1 MNSVPQHNDYA
12 FDADLET
19 MVEQFFAEKSDADV
33 VAKAETEGLPTGL
46 WDAALELGL
55 PLVGLPESAGGSGGS
70 LLDAVTVQRAA
81 ARHAAPLPLAE
92 TYLAGRLAVAAG
104 LPVPTGIT
112 TVAPGS
118 KRDTATFDGTVSGTL
133 YDVPWAGAAGVVAAL
148 LGDRVAL
155 LNIGDAQIGAGT
167 DLAGQPRESLTF
179 TGATAVIGENPV
191 DVRLLSRLG
200 AFLRSV
206 QMAAAMEAVSTLTQ
220 RYVSERVQFGRPVG
234 QFQAVQQ
241 HIVTLAQ
248 MASMSTLAVDRT
260 AFALTAR
267 DAEFEVMATKLVV
280 SQNALLSVRAAH
292 QAHGAIGMTQEYRL
306 QQLTRRLH
314 AWRCEFGDEIA
325 LATQLG
331 RGVAAAPSLPRLITD
346 PQPTLELTS

>member
-1 MNSVPQHNDYA
+1 MNSGPQHNDYA
-12 FDADLET
+12 FDADLEA

-33 VAKAETEGLPTGL
+33 VAKAEAEGLPTGL
-46 WDAALELGL
+46 WDAAVELGV

-104 LPVPTGIT
+104 LPVPAGIA

-118 KRDTATFDGTVSGTL
+118 HRDTATFDGTVSGTV
-133 YDVPWAGAAGVVAAL
+133 YDVPWASAAAVVAVI
-148 LGDRVAL
+148 LGDRVVI
-155 LNIGDAQIGAGT
+155 LNIADAEVGDGT
-167 DLAGQPRESLTF
+167 DLAGQPRQSLTF
-179 TGATAVIGENPV
+179 SGAPAVIGENPV
-191 DVRLLSRLG
+191 DGRLLSKLG

-206 QMAAAMEAVSTLTQ
+206 QMAAAMDAVSTLTQ
-220 RYVSERVQFGRPVG
+220 RYVSERVQFGRPVA

-260 AFALTAR
+260 AIALTTR
-267 DAEFEVMATKLVV
+267 EAEFEVLATKLVV

-325 LATQLG
+325 VAVQLG
-331 RGVAAAPSLPRLITD
+331 RGVAASPSLPRLLTD
-346 PQPTLELTS
+346 PHPTLELTS

>member
-12 FDADLET
+12 CDADLEA

-33 VAKAETEGLPTGL
+33 VAKAEADGLPTGL

-70 LLDAVTVQRAA
+70 ILDVVTVLRAA
-81 ARHAAPLPLAE
+81 ARHAAPLPLVE
-92 TYLAGRLAVAAG
+92 TYLAGRLAVASG
-104 LPVPTGIT
+104 LPVPAGIT

-118 KRDTATFDGTVSGTL
+118 HWDTATFDGTVSGTL
-133 YDVPWAGAAGVVAAL
+133 YDVPWGSAAAVVAAI
-148 LGDRVAL
+148 LGDRVVL
-155 LNIGDAQIGAGT
+155 LNVSDAKIGAGT
-167 DLAGQPRESLTF
+167 DFAGQPRQSLTF
-179 TGATAVIGENPV
+179 TGAPAVIGDTPV
-191 DVRLLSRLG
+191 DTRLLSRLG

-206 QMAAAMEAVSTLTQ
+206 QMAGAMEAVSTLTQ
-220 RYVSERVQFGRPVG
+220 RYVSQRVQFGSPVA

-260 AFALTAR
+260 ACALTAR
-267 DAEFEVMATKLVV
+267 EAEFEVIATKLVV

-331 RGVAAAPSLPRLITD
+331 RGVAAAPSLARLITN
-346 PQPTLELTS
+346 PKPILELTS

>member
-1 MNSVPQHNDYA
+1 MNSVPQQIDHA
-12 FDADLET
+12 FDADLEA
-19 MVEQFFAEKSDADV
+19 MAQQFFAEKSDADV
-33 VAKAETEGLPTGL
+33 VAKAEAEGLPTGL
-46 WDAALELGL
+46 WDAAVELGL

-92 TYLAGRLAVAAG
+92 AYLAGRLAVAAG
-104 LPVPTGIT
+104 LQVPPGIA

-118 KRDTATFDGTVSGTL
+118 NRDTATFDGTVSGIL
-133 YDVPWAGAAGVVAAL
+133 YDVPWASAAAVVAVMI
-148 LGDRVAL
+148 GDQLIL
-155 LNIGDAQIGAGT
+155 LNISDAEIGPGT
-167 DLAGQPRESLTF
+167 DFAGQPRQRLTF
-179 TGATAVIGENPV
+179 TGAPAVVGECAV
-191 DVRLLSRLG
+191 DSRLLSRLG

-206 QMAAAMEAVSTLTQ
+206 QMAAAMESVSTLTQ
-220 RYVSERVQFGRPVG
+220 RYVSERVQFGRPVA

-267 DAEFEVMATKLVV
+267 GAEFEVLATKLLV

-292 QAHGAIGMTQEYRL
+292 QAHGAIGMTQEYCL

-314 AWRCEFGDEIA
+314 AWRCEFGDEIS
-325 LATQLG
+325 LGLQLG
-331 RGVAAAPSLPRLITD
+331 RGVAGAPSLPRLITD
-346 PQPTLELTS
+346 PQPTLELAS